1 MKNQLFVLSLQN
13 RWELLLIVVKLMNRR
28 QKAQTVVGA
37 IALILIVIWLLTP
50 VSFAAKILGIVA
62 NALILTSM
70 VLSYI
75 AEEKKKKG

>member
-1 MKNQLFVLSLQN
+1 MYYLYKN
-13 RWELLLIVVKLMNRR
+13 RWELLLIVVKLMNKR

-37 IALILIVIWLLTP
+37 IALILIIFWLFTP
-50 VSFAAKILGIVA
+50 VKFAAKILGIVA

>member
-1 MKNQLFVLSLQN
+1 
-13 RWELLLIVVKLMNRR
+13 MNKR
-28 QKAQTVVGA
+28 QVAQTVVGA
-37 IALILIVIWLLTP
+37 IALILIIFWLLTP

-75 AEEKKKKG
+75 AEEKKKKK